1 MHITLDQDKLNKFI
15 KEENILQRVK
25 IESYLIP
32 FLNLRP
38 ASQITIPAEFP
49 KAAKMGQKIDEKARP
64 FMLKLQS
71 IKDSRKKVEAIKALK
86 KLLNQSFEEVVE
98 ASEIY
103 KEHHNW
109 AENLGL
115 KTYQYQVR
123 PTVHEIYYYMK
134 SSVRRELRKLMNKR
148 EKLRQKAQKNP
159 DPRLGGISLA
169 YPEEFHEKWIL
180 KMGTLLGYPECCS
193 KRYAKDRI
201 NGINVEERA
210 ANQLNQKIIEDK
222 HVDPHAYPFSYFF
235 PCEPSCENALNL
247 GNNFNSSL
255 SDFDPRI
262 GSIYEEILR
271 DNLNVVLKQ
280 PEIIKRYVKRLETN

>member
-49 KAAKMGQKIDEKARP
+49 KGAKMGQTIDEKARP

-123 PTVHEIYYYMK
+123 PTVREIYYYMK
-134 SSVRRELRKLMNKR
+134 SSVRRELRKLMNQR
-148 EKLRQKAQKNP
+148 EKLRQKARRNP
-159 DPRLGGISLA
+159 KPELGGIYLA
-169 YPEEFHEKWIL
+169 YPEEFDEKWIL
-180 KMGTLLGYPECCS
+180 NMGKLLGYPECCS
-193 KRYAKDRI
+193 KRYAKDRVR
-201 NGINVEERA
+201 GINVEKRA
-210 ANQLNQKIIEDK
+210 ANQLNQKITKEEQ
-222 HVDPHAYPFSYFF
+222 VEPYAYPFSYFF
-235 PCEPSCENALNL
+235 PCEPLCENAIKMGENIYSELI
-247 GNNFNSSL
+247 
-255 SDFDPRI
+255 DFDPII
-262 GSIYEEILR
+262 GSIYGEILR
-271 DNLNVVLKQ
+271 DNLNMVLKQ
-280 PEIIKRYVKRLETN
+280 PEIIQRYIKQIKLK